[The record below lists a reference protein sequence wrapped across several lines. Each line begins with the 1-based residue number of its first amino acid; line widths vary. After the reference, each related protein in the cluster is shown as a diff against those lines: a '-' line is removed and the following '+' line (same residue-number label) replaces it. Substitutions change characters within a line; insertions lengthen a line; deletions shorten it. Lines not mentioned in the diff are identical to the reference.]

1 MTLEFHIADKPK
13 LCVECGELIK
23 RGENCFCDEGIYLH
37 GCCDIERKL
46 TAQVT
51 EEVR

>member
-1 MTLEFHIADKPK
+1 MTIEFQIADKER
-13 LCVECGELIK
+13 LCKSCGALIK
-23 RGENCFCDEGIYLH
+23 AGENCFCDEGIYLH